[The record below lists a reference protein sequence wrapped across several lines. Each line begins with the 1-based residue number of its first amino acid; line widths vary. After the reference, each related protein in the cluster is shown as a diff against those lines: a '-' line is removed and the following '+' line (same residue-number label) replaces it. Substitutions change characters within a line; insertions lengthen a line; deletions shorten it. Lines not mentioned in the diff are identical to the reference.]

1 MIWNGA
7 VKHFFCLGL
16 ISSLALF
23 CQSALAQTRIV
34 EIEVSADQQ
43 AELHTQQRWME
54 ALTKIGADRVRS
66 RTNPVGK
73 PGIKELGS
81 GKMVVVKVKGVISG
95 NQLVVP
101 GHRFFIGDVE
111 GMRDFVQRLR
121 DDGSKLT
128 LAEKKAFGLTSEQL
142 VDVYKRLSKPV
153 ETSTLN
159 QPVSDVLER
168 LLLQSGME
176 TEWDDA
182 SRKAIKGD
190 DVVTEQLQGV
200 TTGTAI
206 AAVLRPLGLVMV
218 PQRKQ
223 GGTAKLH
230 LVDSRAADEHWPI
243 GWPTEKPLK
252 TYEPKLFDRQNI
264 AIRDYQLD
272 QALAAIQRRV
282 AIPFLYDQNS
292 LARAG
297 IVLGETDVTLVNEN
311 LAYMVAI
318 QKLVSQSRPRMR
330 AEMRLDEAGK
340 PFLWF
345 STAFVQR

>member
-23 CQSALAQTRIV
+23 CQSSVAQTRIV

-54 ALTKIGADRVRS
+54 ALTEIGADRVRS
-66 RTNPVGK
+66 RTSQVGK

-81 GKMVVVKVKGVISG
+81 GKTVVVKVKGVISG

-101 GHRFFIGDVE
+101 GHRFFIGDLE

-121 DDGSKLT
+121 DDGSKVT

-142 VDVYKRLSKPV
+142 VDVYKRLSRPI
-153 ETSTLN
+153 ETSTLD

-168 LLLQSGME
+168 LLRQSGME

-190 DVVTEQLQGV
+190 SVVTEQLQGV

-218 PQRKQ
+218 PHREQ
-223 GGTAKLH
+223 GGTTKLH
-230 LVDSRAADEHWPI
+230 LLDSRSTDEHWPI

-282 AIPFLYDQNS
+282 ALPFLYDQNS